1 MFQQINNKTLSFFI
15 ITTAYWFFML
25 SDGALRM
32 LVLLHFHSIGFS
44 PLQLAYLFILYEF
57 FGMITNLLAGWI
69 AKKTGLNITLNFGI
83 LFQIISL
90 FALSQINSNWSSFEI
105 LIYVIIVQGLAGI
118 AKDLTK
124 MSAKSSVKLLTP
136 NKEDK
141 LFKWVALMTG
151 SKNAI
156 KGLGFLVGAILL
168 TFFEFN
174 FSLIIMAIILL
185 FILFLTIIFLP
196 NNILSV
202 KKDVK
207 FKSIISQNE
216 NINYLS
222 LGRVFLFG
230 ARDTWLVIGLPIF
243 LYSLVSDGSENEN
256 EKAFFII
263 GSFMACW
270 TIFYGLIQSLTPNIL
285 SKTKSLQFQ
294 TNFWAN
300 TLISIPLILIIL
312 NIYFTEIKLI
322 ITIITLFIFGFVFAI
337 NSSIHSY
344 LILKFTDKSRVT
356 LDVGFYYMSNAFGRL
371 IGTLF
376 SGLSFHIGGFLL
388 CLFITSILL
397 AINTLTIKKIK
408 FS

>member
-168 TFFEFN
+168 TFFDN
-174 FSLIIMAIILL
+174 
-185 FILFLTIIFLP
+185 LP
-196 NNILSV
+196 
-202 KKDVK
+202 
-207 FKSIISQNE
+207 
-216 NINYLS
+216 
-222 LGRVFLFG
+222 
-230 ARDTWLVIGLPIF
+230 
-243 LYSLVSDGSENEN
+243 
-256 EKAFFII
+256 
-263 GSFMACW
+263 
-270 TIFYGLIQSLTPNIL
+270 
-285 SKTKSLQFQ
+285 
-294 TNFWAN
+294 
-300 TLISIPLILIIL
+300 
-312 NIYFTEIKLI
+312 
-322 ITIITLFIFGFVFAI
+322 
-337 NSSIHSY
+337 
-344 LILKFTDKSRVT
+344 
-356 LDVGFYYMSNAFGRL
+356 
-371 IGTLF
+371 
-376 SGLSFHIGGFLL
+376 
-388 CLFITSILL
+388 
-397 AINTLTIKKIK
+397 
-408 FS
+408 

>member
-32 LVLLHFHSIGFS
+32 LILLHFHSIGFS
-44 PLQLAYLFILYEF
+44 PLQLASLFILYEF

-196 NNILSV
+196 NNI
-202 KKDVK
+202 
-207 FKSIISQNE
+207 FK
-216 NINYLS
+216 
-222 LGRVFLFG
+222 
-230 ARDTWLVIGLPIF
+230 
-243 LYSLVSDGSENEN
+243 
-256 EKAFFII
+256 
-263 GSFMACW
+263 
-270 TIFYGLIQSLTPNIL
+270 
-285 SKTKSLQFQ
+285 
-294 TNFWAN
+294 
-300 TLISIPLILIIL
+300 
-312 NIYFTEIKLI
+312 
-322 ITIITLFIFGFVFAI
+322 
-337 NSSIHSY
+337 
-344 LILKFTDKSRVT
+344 
-356 LDVGFYYMSNAFGRL
+356 
-371 IGTLF
+371 
-376 SGLSFHIGGFLL
+376 
-388 CLFITSILL
+388 
-397 AINTLTIKKIK
+397 
-408 FS
+408 